1 MAGPFGT
8 FGVGVNLPGNTFDR
22 LAYPRSALADAL
34 AVLGDTAEKLS
45 VSRQKEKAIDL
56 RGVGKAKSPKPAY
69 TLGPDGEQIG
79 ALPVA
84 DPGTPAVDGEYGDE
98 EPGCADG
105 SCGVRGGYSTQTQ
118 APAGK
123 PKGSPP
129 IEVAGRETS
138 PVNPKHVAYGD
149 PSARDARGVPM
160 SVEEAL
166 AKKRSLLEQGAA
178 RAAGA
183 KPESGQYATLAALHD
198 AKRRN
203 ASLPE
208 KAAGARLKVTE
219 ADIEIARQR
228 AAESIRLSKEA
239 KDDRKAALEESEA
252 GSIAEA
258 SNMIHSFLNGRE
270 ESLYS
275 PAMGKERLASS
286 YSSLLEEYR
295 KRRVSDADK
304 AEKRAS
310 LTRSLD
316 TLARATLGSDLTKE
330 ERAALSG
337 IEDESIGLAAIQ
349 GLAARRKSAK
359 DRDERAQSNI
369 ARANAVLRLHPV
381 GGAKAAALIEGIMG
395 ADDPGVQEDLINDY
409 VKAVTQPE
417 TERVNGLTKQQIASE
432 VRGDYESATRRF
444 NEMDDAYR
452 RAKDTAKA
460 AGADF
465 SWEQDPTRPEVR
477 TKKPGRASAAAL
489 AAVEHA
495 KEALLRAYRTRE
507 KTREKAAAAGYDPP
521 PALELPEELR
531 GEVDDTNAD
540 SEFAEDLTGK

>member
-8 FGVGVNLPGNTFDR
+8 FGVGVNLPGNTFER

-45 VSRQKEKAIDL
+45 ASRIREKAVDV
-56 RGVGKAKSPKPAY
+56 RTSGKAKSQKPTY
-69 TLGPDGEQIG
+69 TLGPDGEHIG
-79 ALPVA
+79 APIAA

-98 EPGCADG
+98 EPGCPDG

-123 PKGSPP
+123 PKGAPP

-138 PVNPKHVAYGD
+138 PVNPKHVFYGD

-166 AKKRSLLEQGAA
+166 AQKRSILEQGAA
-178 RAAGA
+178 RAAAA
-183 KPESGQYATLAALHD
+183 KPESGQYATLAALQN

-203 ASLPE
+203 AGLPE
-208 KAAGARLKVTE
+208 KAAAARLRVTE
-219 ADIEIARQR
+219 ADIEIAKER
-228 AAESIRLSKEA
+228 AAESMRLSKEA
-239 KDDRKAALEESEA
+239 KADRKDALEASEA
-252 GSIAEA
+252 GSIADA
-258 SNMIHSFLNGRE
+258 ANMIHSFLNGRDE
-270 ESLYS
+270 ALYS

-295 KRRVSDADK
+295 KRRVSDAEK
-304 AEKRAS
+304 SEKRAALS
-310 LTRSLD
+310 RSLD

-337 IEDESIGLAAIQ
+337 IEDESVGMAAIQ
-349 GLAARRKSAK
+349 GLASRRKTAQ
-359 DRDERAQSNI
+359 ERETRLQSNV
-369 ARANAVLRLHPV
+369 AVANAVLRMYPV

-395 ADDPGVQEDLINDY
+395 ADDPGVQEDLINHY

-432 VRGDYESATRRF
+432 IRGDYESANRRF

-495 KEALLRAYRTRE
+495 KEALLRAYRARE
-507 KTREKAAAAGYDPP
+507 KTREKAKAAGYDPP
-521 PALELPEELR
+521 PPLELPEELR
-531 GEVDDTNAD
+531 DMVDDSGEGSA
-540 SEFAEDLTGK
+540 FAEDLAGG